1 MCEEVVNTVVSSVS
15 RGVSECI
22 DGVTLILFFLKF
34 LSCAL
39 HAVFSLVSAYVHSV
53 ELKMYNKLFQIC
65 RYMKIVS
72 VNMSCFPI
80 KRFISF

>member
-15 RGVSECI
+15 REVSECI
-22 DGVTLILFFLKF
+22 DGVALIIFLKF

-53 ELKMYNKLFQIC
+53 ELHLYP
-65 RYMKIVS
+65 S
-72 VNMSCFPI
+72 PI
-80 KRFISF
+80 

>member
-15 RGVSECI
+15 REVSECI
-22 DGVTLILFFLKF
+22 DGVTLIPFLKF
-34 LSCAL
+34 LPCVL

-65 RYMKIVS
+65 RYMKVVS

-80 KRFISF
+80 KRFISS